1 MASSSRE
8 QDGQPMRIYRL
19 FNKLKRPRSYA
30 GRVLLICFFGTHI
43 PLITF
48 VIWALVKNPAFG
60 QENWADLL
68 VLLLATLV
76 GTAITFLLV
85 HGMLAPVRVVSQAL
99 GDYRQN
105 KHLPALPRGLS
116 DEAGYML
123 DQVQETLEELDLTL
137 NNLARAAET
146 DPLTEIGNR
155 RWLVSH
161 AEEQIARAQRTQ
173 TPLCAILFDLDRFKA
188 INDRYGHAKGDAV
201 LVGVTRFVKGELR
214 SSHLFAR
221 TGGEE
226 FCIILPRTSLDEAFG
241 LAEKMQKGLSGQSI
255 ARLDPGVVTA
265 SFGVVE
271 REPDEKDLSSL
282 LRRADDLL
290 YQAKNDGRNQVA
302 TSTLV

>member
-1 MASSSRE
+1 MK
-8 QDGQPMRIYRL
+8 IYRL

-30 GRVLLICFFGTHI
+30 GRILLICFVGTHI

-48 VIWALVKNPAFG
+48 AIWVVIKNPAFG
-60 QENWADLL
+60 PESWADLL
-68 VLLLATLV
+68 VLLLATLA
-76 GTAITFLLV
+76 GTAITFFLV
-85 HGMLAPVRVVSQAL
+85 HGMLEPVRVVFQAL

-105 KHLPALPRGLS
+105 KQLPALPRNLT
-116 DEAGYML
+116 DEAGMML
-123 DQVQETLEELDLTL
+123 DQVQDTLEELDLTL

-155 RWLVSH
+155 RWLVSR
-161 AEEQIARAQRTQ
+161 AEEQIARAQKTQ
-173 TPLCAILFDLDRFKA
+173 TALCAVLFDLDRFKA

-201 LVGVTRFVKGELR
+201 LVGVARFVKGELR
-214 SSHLFAR
+214 TSHLFAR

-226 FCIILPRTSLDEAFG
+226 FCIILPKTSLNEAVA
-241 LAEKMQKGLSGQSI
+241 LATRIQKGLSGQSI

-271 REPDEKDLSSL
+271 LEADEKDLSSL

-302 TSTLV
+302 TATLA

>member
-1 MASSSRE
+1 
-8 QDGQPMRIYRL
+8 MRIYRL

-30 GRVLLICFFGTHI
+30 GRVLLICFAGTHI

-48 VIWALVKNPAFG
+48 AIWAVIKNPAFG
-60 QENWADLL
+60 RESWVDLL

-76 GTAITFLLV
+76 GTAITFFLV
-85 HGMLAPVRVVSQAL
+85 HGMLEPVRAVFQAL

-105 KHLPALPRGLS
+105 KQLPALPRNLS
-116 DEAGYML
+116 DEAGMML
-123 DQVQETLEELDLTL
+123 DQVQDTLEELDLTL

-155 RWLVSH
+155 RWLVTR
-161 AEEQIARAQRTQ
+161 AEEQIARALRTQ
-173 TPLCAILFDLDRFKA
+173 TPLCAVLFDLDRFKA

-201 LVGVTRFVKGELR
+201 LVGVARFVKGELR
-214 SSHLFAR
+214 TSHLFAR

-226 FCIILPRTSLDEAFG
+226 FCIILPKTSLNEAVA
-241 LAEKMQKGLSGQSI
+241 LATRIQKGLSGQSI

-271 REPDEKDLSSL
+271 READEKDLSSL

-290 YQAKNDGRNQVA
+290 YRAKNDGRNQVA
-302 TSTLV
+302 TSTPA

>member
-1 MASSSRE
+1 MN
-8 QDGQPMRIYRL
+8 IYRF
-19 FNKLKRPRSYA
+19 FNRLAWPRSYA
-30 GRVLLICFFGTHI
+30 GRVLLICFVGTHI

-48 VIWALVKNPAFG
+48 AAWAFIRHPALDREGWINLF
-60 QENWADLL
+60 
-68 VLLLATLV
+68 VLLLATLA
-76 GTAITFLLV
+76 GTALTFVLV
-85 HGMLAPVRVVSQAL
+85 HGMLAPVRVVSRAL
-99 GDYRQN
+99 GDYRQT
-105 KHLPALPRGLS
+105 KQLPALPRHLS
-116 DEAGYML
+116 DEAGHML
-123 DQVQETLEELDLTL
+123 DQVQETLEELDLTV

-155 RWLVSH
+155 RWLISH
-161 AEEQIARAQRTQ
+161 AEDQIARAQRNN

-188 INDRYGHAKGDAV
+188 INDRYGHPRGDAV
-201 LVGVTRFVKGELR
+201 LVGVSRFVKGELR

-226 FCIILPRTSLDEAFG
+226 FCIILPKTTLNEAVA
-241 LAEKMQKGLSGQSI
+241 LAEKIQRDLADQSI

-271 REPDEKDLSSL
+271 RHADEKDLSSL

-290 YQAKNDGRNQVA
+290 YRAKNEGRNQVA

>member
-1 MASSSRE
+1 
-8 QDGQPMRIYRL
+8 MRIYRL
-19 FNKLKRPRSYA
+19 FNTLKRPRSYA
-30 GRVLLICFFGTHI
+30 GRVLLICFVGTHI

-48 VIWALVKNPAFG
+48 AVWALITNPAFG
-60 QENWADLL
+60 RESLADLL

-76 GTAITFLLV
+76 GTGLTFLLV

-99 GDYRQN
+99 GNYRQN
-105 KHLPALPRGLS
+105 KQLPALPRNLS

-123 DQVQETLEELDLTL
+123 DEVQGTLEELDLTL
-137 NNLARAAET
+137 SNLARAAET

-155 RWLVSH
+155 RWLASR

-173 TPLCAILFDLDRFKA
+173 NPLCAILFDLDRFKA
-188 INDRYGHAKGDAV
+188 INDQHGHARGDAV
-201 LVGVTRFVKGELR
+201 LVAVARFVKGELR

-226 FCIILPRTSLDEAFG
+226 FCIILPKTPLDEAVALARKLQQG
-241 LAEKMQKGLSGQSI
+241 LATRSI
-255 ARLDPGVVTA
+255 ARFDPGTVTA

-271 REPDEKDLSSL
+271 RAADDKDLSGM

-290 YQAKNDGRNQVA
+290 YQAKNNGRNQVA
-302 TSTLV
+302 TSALV

>member
-1 MASSSRE
+1 MTSDNRE
-8 QDGQPMRIYRL
+8 RDRQPMRIYRL

-30 GRVLLICFFGTHI
+30 GRVLLICFVGTHI
-43 PLITF
+43 PLITLA
-48 VIWALVKNPAFG
+48 VWALLTNPAFG
-60 QENWADLL
+60 RESWADLL
-68 VLLLATLV
+68 VLLLATLA

-85 HGMLAPVRVVSQAL
+85 HGMLSPVRVVSQAL
-99 GDYRQN
+99 GDYRQH
-105 KHLPALPRGLS
+105 KHLPALPRNLS

-123 DQVQETLEELDLTL
+123 DQVQHTLEELDLTL

-201 LVGVTRFVKGELR
+201 LVGVSRFVRSELR
-214 SSHLFAR
+214 PFHLFAR

-226 FCIILPRTSLDEAFG
+226 FCIVLPRTSLNEAVA
-241 LAEKMQKGLSGQSI
+241 LAEKIQSGLSSQSI
-255 ARLDPGVVTA
+255 ARLDPGIVTA

-271 REPDEKDLSSL
+271 RESDEKDLSTL

-290 YQAKNDGRNQVA
+290 YQAKNEGRNQVA

>member
-1 MASSSRE
+1 MK
-8 QDGQPMRIYRL
+8 IYRL

-30 GRVLLICFFGTHI
+30 GRVLLICFVGTHI

-48 VIWALVKNPAFG
+48 AIWAVIKNPAFG
-60 QENWADLL
+60 PESWSDLL
-68 VLLLATLV
+68 VLLLATLA
-76 GTAITFLLV
+76 GTAITFFLV
-85 HGMLAPVRVVSQAL
+85 HGMLEPVRVVFQAL

-105 KHLPALPRGLS
+105 KQLPALPRNLT
-116 DEAGYML
+116 DEAGMML
-123 DQVQETLEELDLTL
+123 DQVQDTLEELDLTL

-155 RWLVSH
+155 RWLVSR
-161 AEEQIARAQRTQ
+161 AEEQIARAQKTQ
-173 TPLCAILFDLDRFKA
+173 APLCAVLFDLDRFKA

-201 LVGVTRFVKGELR
+201 LVGVARFVKGELR
-214 SSHLFAR
+214 TSHLFAR

-226 FCIILPRTSLDEAFG
+226 FCIILPKTSLNEAVA
-241 LAEKMQKGLSGQSI
+241 LATRIQKGLSGQSI

-271 REPDEKDLSSL
+271 READEKDLSSL

-302 TSTLV
+302 TATLA